1 MPAVTSLLLQCCQSG
16 LWAEQRSDRE
26 KFACCAQPQH
36 QPGPATTSQ
45 FNEPGDAWSAAWR
58 AAWRPVCLCSK
69 APTEAWASFPCSF
82 TGRLHCGD
90 SVVLTSAHS
99 PIWFNAAVE
108 VLAKNW
114 YLMENSYC
122 NVWHLIGP
130 GRGHQQNL
138 TNQKYNGT
146 NIVILVV
153 GTLVVSW
160 ALSNACCCFGE
171 RKWWDLEW
179 SLPGITLLHAAPPA
193 AMKATTRKFAT
204 KWVK

>member
-90 SVVLTSAHS
+90 SVVLISAHS
-99 PIWFNAAVE
+99 SIWFNVYYVGA
-108 VLAKNW
+108 LSKNC
-114 YLMENSYC
+114 YLFENFHG
-122 NVWHLIGP
+122 NVWLLIGP
-130 GRGHQQNL
+130 SHDCQEKLSFDKRDGKNNVL
-138 TNQKYNGT
+138 
-146 NIVILVV
+146 LVAK
-153 GTLVVSW
+153 TSRLFRPW
-160 ALSNACCCFGE
+160 
-171 RKWWDLEW
+171 
-179 SLPGITLLHAAPPA
+179 
-193 AMKATTRKFAT
+193 
-204 KWVK
+204 